1 MSESLLYT
9 KGASKDNLYKELMPQ
24 LESLVLDESNLIA
37 NMANTASVLK
47 EAFSWLWIGFYIKD
61 ANNLVLGPFQG
72 PLACTRIAFDKG
84 VCGKAYSSKETIV
97 VPDVDQFPNHI
108 ACSSLS
114 KSEIVIPAI
123 KNGKVEFV
131 LDVDSEELNQF
142 DLIDK
147 KYLEQVVNLLLQS
160 SN

>member
-1 MSESLLYT
+1 MSESILYT
-9 KGASKDNLYKELMPQ
+9 KGASKEHLYKELIPQ
-24 LESLVLDESNLIA
+24 LEALIRDESNLIA
-37 NMANTASVLK
+37 NMANTASALK
-47 EAFSWLWIGFYIKD
+47 EVFSWLWIGFYIND
-61 ANNLVLGPFQG
+61 INDLVLGPFQG

-142 DLIDK
+142 DLTDK
-147 KYLEQVVNLLLQS
+147 KYLEQVVELLLQS